1 MLVTA
6 RLARRGRTAAQ
17 ALLGPWLVFCAL
29 MAASVAVTLALGGA
43 IAPVVAV
50 GSITAVSAVAAVVV
64 IRATT
69 AGWTEPDGDAE
80 PLM

>member
-1 MLVTA
+1 
-6 RLARRGRTAAQ
+6 
-17 ALLGPWLVFCAL
+17 

-69 AGWTEPDGDAE
+69 AAWTESDGDAE